1 MFVRVLLVAL
11 LPPEQ
16 EQWQTITVT
25 AEPQASRVLPP
36 SVEIG
41 EERLLARQ
49 PRSAAEALKGI
60 DGVSIRP
67 NSRGESVAR
76 VRGAEERQTQ
86 VFLDGAPLSVPWDG
100 RVDLGVL
107 PAGLIGTVRVTK
119 GAVPIEYGANAVAG
133 AVDLETRSGGTS
145 DFRAIAEAGS
155 LGFAQAAAVGTART
169 GAIDWTFAASG
180 LTRDAEPV
188 ADLAALPFSQAR
200 SDRRTNTD
208 IDTGTLFAAAR
219 YAEGPVTLRAY
230 ALHVTSRFG
239 IAPESDRDP
248 AVDAPRYWRYPEK
261 DLTQLALSSELKAG
275 GSSARLVA
283 WQQWFDQRIVQY
295 RDATYST
302 PRAQEKN
309 DDSTLGARIVLST
322 PLDLLTIRLVG
333 TAQTSRHAQQDRALP
348 APPGPRLLYRQS
360 LYTLGGEADTPLMG
374 GKLTMGVAY
383 DRSTNP
389 RTGDKPGQ
397 PAKDALAFSA
407 AYRLTAGDGFS
418 IAMSGGRR
426 SRFPT
431 ARELFGEALGRFL
444 PNPGLMPERAWLAD
458 VELTFERPG
467 FGLRVNPFYVR
478 SEDTIAQR
486 VVRVDGR
493 NLRQRYNLS
502 GSESL
507 GVDAGA
513 TARLGPRLDWEL
525 NASVLRARANRGAA
539 PFRRLTQRPGF
550 EVYTA
555 LDWRPIEA
563 LSLRGEYR
571 HVGGAVDQ
579 APNGDKARLP
589 AGSEVNLR
597 ARWQLTT
604 LGSATPISLTGSVD
618 NLIDDVI
625 TPQLGL
631 PLAGRAVRIGVQ
643 IN

>member
-25 AEPQASRVLPP
+25 AEPQASRVMPP

-41 EERLLARQ
+41 EERLLERQ
-49 PRSAAEALKGI
+49 PRSAAEALRGI

-86 VFLDGAPLSVPWDG
+86 VFLDGAPLAVPWDG
-100 RVDLGVL
+100 RVDLGVI
-107 PAGLIGTVRVTK
+107 PAGLIGAVRVTK

-133 AVDLETRSGGTS
+133 AVDLETRSGG
-145 DFRAIAEAGS
+145 DGNFRAMAEVGS
-155 LGFAQAAAVGTART
+155 LGFAQASAVGTVRT
-169 GAIDWTFAASG
+169 GPIDWTFAASG

-188 ADLAALPFSQAR
+188 ANLAALPFSQAR

-208 IDTGTLFAAAR
+208 LNSGTLFAAAS
-219 YAEGPVTLRAY
+219 YAAGPLTLRAY
-230 ALHVTSRFG
+230 GLHVESRFG

-248 AVDAPRYWRYPEK
+248 AVDAPRYWRYPDK
-261 DLTQLALSSELKAG
+261 DLTQIALSSELKMG
-275 GSSARLVA
+275 RGSARLVA
-283 WQQWFDQRIVQY
+283 WQQWFDQRILQY
-295 RDATYST
+295 RDVTYST
-302 PRAQEKN
+302 VRGQEEN
-309 DDSTLGARIVLST
+309 DDSTQGARIVLST
-322 PLDLLTIRLVG
+322 PLDPLTLRFVG
-333 TAQTSRHAQQDRALP
+333 TAQTSRHLQRDSG
-348 APPGPRLLYRQS
+348 GPQLVFRQN
-360 LYTLGGEADTPLMG
+360 LYTLGTEADAPLIG
-374 GKLTMGVAY
+374 GKLTVGLAY

-389 RTGDKPGQ
+389 RTGDKPAQ

-407 AYRLTAGDGFS
+407 AYRRPLGGGLSVAV
-418 IAMSGGRR
+418 SGGRR

-444 PNPGLMPERAWLAD
+444 PNPALAPERAWLAD
-458 VELTFERPG
+458 VEVTFDRPD
-467 FGLRVNPFYVR
+467 FSLRFNPFYVR
-478 SEDTIAQR
+478 SEGTIAQR

-525 NASVLRARANRGAA
+525 NATVLRARADRGAA

-550 EVYTA
+550 DLYTA
-555 LDWRPIEA
+555 LDWRPA
-563 LSLRGEYR
+563 DAVSLRGEYR
-571 HVGGAVDQ
+571 RVGSAVDHD
-579 APNGDKARLP
+579 PSGSKARLP
-589 AGSEVNLR
+589 GGNEINLR
-597 ARWQLTT
+597 ARWQVAT
-604 LGSATPISLTGSVD
+604 LGSDMPLSLTASVD
-618 NLIDDVI
+618 NLTDDVM

-631 PLAGRAVRIGVQ
+631 PLPGRAVRVGVQ

>member
-25 AEPQASRVLPP
+25 ADPQASRVMSP

-41 EERLLARQ
+41 EDRLLERQ

-86 VFLDGAPLSVPWDG
+86 VFLDGAPLAVPWDG
-100 RVDLGVL
+100 RVDLGVI
-107 PAGLIGTVRVTK
+107 PAGLIGAVRVTK

-133 AVDLETRSGGTS
+133 AVDLETRSGGAGN
-145 DFRAIAEAGS
+145 FRAMAETGS
-155 LGFAQAAAVGTART
+155 LGFAQASAVGTVRT

-180 LTRDAEPV
+180 MTRDAEPV
-188 ADLAALPFSQAR
+188 ADLAALPFGQAR

-208 IDTGTLFAAAR
+208 LDSGSLFAAAS
-219 YAEGPVTLRAY
+219 YAAGPLTLRAY
-230 ALHVTSRFG
+230 GLHVESRFG
-239 IAPESDRDP
+239 IAPESDRAP
-248 AVDAPRYWRYPEK
+248 AVDAPRYWRYPDK
-261 DLTQLALSSELKAG
+261 DLTQIALSSELKMG
-275 GSSARLVA
+275 RSSARLVA
-283 WQQWFDQRIVQY
+283 WQQWFDQRILQY
-295 RDATYST
+295 RDATYSSV
-302 PRAQEKN
+302 RGQEEN
-309 DDSTLGARIVLST
+309 DDSTQGGRIVVST
-322 PLDLLTIRLVG
+322 PLDPLTLRFVG
-333 TAQTSRHAQQDRALP
+333 TAQTSRHIQQDSG
-348 APPGPRLLYRQS
+348 GPQLLFRQN
-360 LYTLGGEADTPLMG
+360 LYTLGTEADAPLLG
-374 GKLTMGVAY
+374 GKLTMGLAY

-389 RTGDKPGQ
+389 RTGDKPAQ

-407 AYRLTAGDGFS
+407 AYRVSVGDGVS
-418 IAMSGGRR
+418 VVVSGGRR

-444 PNPGLMPERAWLAD
+444 PNPALAPERAWLAD
-458 VELTFERPG
+458 VEVTFERPD
-467 FGLRVNPFYVR
+467 FTLRLNPFYVR

-486 VVRVDGR
+486 MVRVDGR

-525 NASVLRARANRGAA
+525 NATVLRARADRGAA
-539 PFRRLTQRPGF
+539 PFRRLAQRPSF
-550 EVYTA
+550 ELYTA
-555 LDWRPIEA
+555 FDWRPAEA
-563 LSLRGEYR
+563 VSLRGEYR
-571 HVGGAVDQ
+571 RVGSAVDQ
-579 APNGDKARLP
+579 DPGGNKARLP
-589 AGSEVNLR
+589 GGNEINLR
-597 ARWQLTT
+597 ARWQVAT
-604 LGSATPISLTGSVD
+604 LGSDTPLSLTASID
-618 NLIDDVI
+618 NLTDDVI

-631 PLAGRAVRIGVQ
+631 PLPGRAVRVGLQ